1 MRLNGRNGWTSQCA
15 RTLHVGGCLEGDRLC
30 AVEPETI
37 RKLILHGAGEGEE
50 GDEMKRISADPA
62 KTQHDDRA
70 VRFLCVHGSECTVAH
85 DERPHFLQK
94 T

>member
-1 MRLNGRNGWTSQCA
+1 MRLNGVTDGLLGA
-15 RTLHVGGCLEGDRLC
+15 RTLHVGRCLEGDRLC

-50 GDEMKRISADPA
+50 GDKVKRISADPA

-70 VRFLCVHGSECTVAH
+70 VRFFVRTW
-85 DERPHFLQK
+85 
-94 T
+94 